1 MARGGGGGGRGGRGG
16 RGSSGSGVEIS
27 LFTLFVSMKPVQRI
41 ISVCV
46 VGLLMLLSAFMR
58 TQDSAG
64 AHDERPL
71 EDFASAQYEQAFRYS
86 AAYEDNLLLAFVV
99 YEDCSDFSYMTWVG
113 DHVCDDAF
121 RNLRGEGT
129 WLDAM
134 LERRIGTD
142 YTYSLSADLCGAI
155 GELAEQINTDSG
167 PDPLT
172 CAEDHTDSPTYVLNM
187 SRIDINGDELNEA
200 LADFRRKTQLPIV
213 LVVEDAGDIFG

>member
-46 VGLLMLLSAFMR
+46 AGLLMLLSAFMR

-64 AHDERPL
+64 ARDEGPL
-71 EDFASAQYEQAFRYS
+71 ENFASAQYEQAFRYS

-113 DHVCDDAF
+113 DHVCDEAYK
-121 RNLRGEGT
+121 NLRGEGT

-134 LERRIGTD
+134 LERRIAAD

-172 CAEDHTDSPTYVLNM
+172 CAEDHTDSSTYVLNM
-187 SRIDINGDELNEA
+187 SRINLNRDELNEA